1 MGTFL
6 FYLYEI
12 NSKKMITKAYIH
24 EYGNGKIEPE
34 HQDVKDVLESRGIE
48 CKLFTSKRLQR
59 SQIQIDKETLIVGD
73 HSTMLHIFKKLGIN
87 SLTSSY
93 PESLRKYLKRNIWE
107 TTVRKLL
114 SQNNREFL
122 NIFVKPKSKTK
133 LFTGFVVQSNYD
145 IFKLETLATDTELY
159 CSSVVE
165 WISEFRVFV
174 NQSKIIG
181 IKNYNGAR
189 NLQLDMKIVEN
200 AIQDFENSN
209 EKTAGYGID
218 FGILKNGE
226 TALVEWN
233 DGFALGSYGLD
244 KEIYTELILNRWE
257 EILKTS
263 NINS

>member
-1 MGTFL
+1 
-6 FYLYEI
+6 
-12 NSKKMITKAYIH
+12 MITKAYIH
-24 EYGNGKIEPE
+24 EYGNGKIELE

-48 CKLFTSKRLQR
+48 CELFTSKRLQR
-59 SQIQIDKETLIVGD
+59 NQIQIDKETLILGD
-73 HSTMLHIFKKLGIN
+73 HPTMLHVFKKLGIN

-114 SQNNREFL
+114 MQDDGESL

-145 IFKLETLATDTELY
+145 LFKLEALAKDTELY

-174 NQSKIIG
+174 NQSKIVG
-181 IKNYNGAR
+181 IKNYDGDE
-189 NLQLDMKIVEN
+189 NLSLDMTTVEN
-200 AIQDFENSN
+200 AIKDFENSN
-209 EKTAGYGID
+209 ERTDGYGID

-244 KEIYTELILNRWE
+244 KEIYTDLILNRWE
-257 EILKTS
+257 EILKIS
-263 NINS
+263 SL